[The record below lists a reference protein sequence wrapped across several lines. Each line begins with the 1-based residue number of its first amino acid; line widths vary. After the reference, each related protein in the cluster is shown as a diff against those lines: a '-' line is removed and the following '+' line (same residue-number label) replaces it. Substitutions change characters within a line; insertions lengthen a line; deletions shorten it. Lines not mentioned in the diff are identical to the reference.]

1 MRWLDP
7 AVADLERLLGVDSQ
21 IVRWALRKTLLLERD
36 PDASRALLGDL
47 TGVQAMQAWEAFIT
61 AR

>member
-7 AVADLERLLGVDSQ
+7 AVADLERLLGVDPQ
-21 IVRWALRKTLLLERD
+21 IVRWALKKMLLPERD
-36 PDASRALLGDL
+36 PDAGRALLGDL